1 MQAYHL
7 LNKKVGHIL
16 SQDEKKMGGDKK
28 KKKQSLH
35 WKVGDGSHSKC
46 SVRLAAPSL
55 ITAM

>member
-16 SQDEKKMGGDKK
+16 SQDEKKMGEIKK
-28 KKKQSLH
+28 KKLSLH

-46 SVRLAAPSL
+46 GVRLAAPSL